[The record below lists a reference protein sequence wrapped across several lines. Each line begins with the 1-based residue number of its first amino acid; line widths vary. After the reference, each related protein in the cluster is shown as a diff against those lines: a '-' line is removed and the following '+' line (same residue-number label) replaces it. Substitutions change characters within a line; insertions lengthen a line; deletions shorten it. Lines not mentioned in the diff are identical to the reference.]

1 MVSTANLHP
10 YTKEI
15 EDKILKVLSSSEG
28 NILEDAS
35 AVKVLGD
42 SKILSD
48 DISAKQKVADETEI
62 KIDETRAKYR
72 PVAKHVSLLFFCVAD
87 MVRRCRLTPP
97 LGCSWVEST
106 WCQRLHNQLKVHP
119 FQSCGCRYVN
129 LHPYNMANIGEM
141 YQYSLQWFTSLFIR
155 GITDSTK
162 SDDIDI
168 RLRNI
173 IEHYTFFLYTMVCR
187 STFENDKLL
196 FSFLITTRIL
206 MAEGKIAPDELRF
219 FLTVRAVQV
228 DSPIRLTLG

>member
-1 MVSTANLHP
+1 MVL
-10 YTKEI
+10 
-15 EDKILKVLSSSEG
+15 D
-28 NILEDAS
+28 
-35 AVKVLGD
+35 
-42 SKILSD
+42 
-48 DISAKQKVADETEI
+48 
-62 KIDETRAKYR
+62 
-72 PVAKHVSLLFFCVAD
+72 
-87 MVRRCRLTPP
+87 
-97 LGCSWVEST
+97 
-106 WCQRLHNQLKVHP
+106 
-119 FQSCGCRYVN
+119 VN

-219 FLTVRAVQV
+219 FLTVRRC
-228 DSPIRLTLG
+228 RLTPPSC